1 MSQPPDSRSAPA
13 ATVRDEIA
21 VTRLD
26 GPAPTVRDAA
36 PTERAS
42 LLSLPAALADRY
54 RVVRHLPTQ
63 GAEADLLVVE
73 SCIEPGQQAV
83 AKLYRPGIQP
93 KSEVL
98 QRINAEAPRHVVRL
112 LDYGQSE
119 GIGYELLEYA
129 EQGSLC
135 DWMAEGALAEAQVRE
150 ILVELSAALAELHT
164 HHILHR
170 DLKPANV
177 LVRSRQPLQLVL
189 TDFGIASL
197 AEATLHFTTMNRTVQ
212 YSAPEAATGVIGT
225 AADYWSLG
233 MILVEALTGQHP
245 FAGLSSVVMQYQ
257 LTVQG
262 IPVDGVAEPWR
273 TLCRGLLLRDPKQ
286 RWGRAEVERWRAGD
300 ASLRLPEIE
309 RPTNETRASR
319 PYRLGGEECWT
330 ARELAVQMARHWAAA
345 SKDLGRGF
353 ITDWLRTELHDQDL
367 ARAALD
373 VLDDAAMSAD
383 ERLLRLLVKMA
394 PDLPPVWKQ
403 WSLAKADLIAA
414 ANQAN
419 QGDEACRGMLSDLY
433 QRDVLGMYAEAGNVE
448 CQRIQMDWQATVKD
462 YEETWQTA
470 LANSNFLAKS
480 QPDFLVVLPSVLLA
494 AVSPIFQD
502 ELKAQIKSLGLES
515 FEGPLW
521 LNELTASPQN
531 GVALALRTL
540 IPVLR
545 RSLSELIARHYCY
558 DDEGSLSANTHI
570 TDVDLADLQNL
581 PHLQSLHLKWCKNL
595 TDAGLAHLAPLVNL
609 QSLDLKYCKN
619 LTDAGL
625 AHLAPLVNLQSLDL
639 SDCKNLTDAGLAH
652 LAPLVN
658 LQMLNLG
665 SCYKLTDAGL
675 AHFAP
680 LVNLQMLDLS
690 WCQNVTDAGLAH
702 LAPLVNLQSLDLS
715 GCYKFTDAGLAHL
728 APLVNLQSLILR
740 SCHKLTD
747 AGLAHLAPLV
757 NLQMLDLSWCKNL
770 TDAGLAHLAPLVNL
784 QSLDLSHCE
793 KLTDA
798 GLAQLKKT
806 LPHVRLST

>member
-1 MSQPPDSRSAPA
+1 MSQPADARPAPA
-13 ATVRDEIA
+13 PTVHDALA

-98 QRINAEAPRHVVRL
+98 QRINAEAPCHVVRL
-112 LDYGQSE
+112 LEYGQSE

-129 EQGSLC
+129 EQGSLR
-135 DWMAEGALAEAQVRE
+135 DWMAEGALAETQVRE

-245 FAGLSSVVMQYQ
+245 FAGLSPVVMQYQ

-262 IPVDGVAEPWR
+262 IPVEGVAEPWR

-286 RWGRAEVERWRAGD
+286 RWGGVEVERWLAGD
-300 ASLRLPEIE
+300 ATLQLPAEKRSTQE
-309 RPTNETRASR
+309 ARATR

-330 ARELAVQMARHWAAA
+330 ARELALQMARHWATA

-353 ITDWLRTELHDQDL
+353 ITDWLRNDWGDQDL
-367 ARAALD
+367 TRAVLD
-373 VLDDAAMSAD
+373 VLDAKNMSAD
-383 ERLLRLLVKMA
+383 ERLLRVLVKIA

-403 WSLAKADLIAA
+403 WSLAKEDLIAT

-419 QGDEACRGMLSDLY
+419 QGDEACRGLVSDLY
-433 QRDVLGMYAEAGNVE
+433 QRDVLEIYARAGNVE
-448 CQRIQMDWQATVKD
+448 CQRIRTDWRTTVKN
-462 YEETWQTA
+462 YEETWQIA
-470 LANSNFLAKS
+470 LMNNRFLAKS
-480 QPDFLVVLPSVLLA
+480 QPDLVVALLPSLLLA
-494 AVSPIFQD
+494 TESPIFQD
-502 ELKAQIKSLGLES
+502 ALAAQMKSLMQES
-515 FEGPLW
+515 FERPAWFSAL
-521 LNELTASPQN
+521 LASSLHK
-531 GVALALRTL
+531 GAVLAIRTFL
-540 IPVLR
+540 PKL
-545 RSLSELIARHYCY
+545 RSLSLLMASRYL
-558 DDEGSLSANTHI
+558 DNGDGTV
-570 TDVDLADLQNL
+570 TDVETGLQWMCFSLGQKWQNETCIGEAKRYTWQKALDAAKALNCQGGYAGYRDWRVPTKEELQTLIYSSSGQPKIWNDTGELCKGDYERPTLFQPAFPNTPSGLYWSSSVYAYGSGSAWFVNFYYGGVGADGKALNI
-581 PHLQSLHLKWCKNL
+581 H
-595 TDAGLAHLAPLVNL
+595 ARLVRDG
-609 QSLDLKYCKN
+609 Q
-619 LTDAGL
+619 
-625 AHLAPLVNLQSLDL
+625 
-639 SDCKNLTDAGLAH
+639 
-652 LAPLVN
+652 
-658 LQMLNLG
+658 
-665 SCYKLTDAGL
+665 
-675 AHFAP
+675 
-680 LVNLQMLDLS
+680 
-690 WCQNVTDAGLAH
+690 
-702 LAPLVNLQSLDLS
+702 
-715 GCYKFTDAGLAHL
+715 
-728 APLVNLQSLILR
+728 
-740 SCHKLTD
+740 
-747 AGLAHLAPLV
+747 
-757 NLQMLDLSWCKNL
+757 
-770 TDAGLAHLAPLVNL
+770 
-784 QSLDLSHCE
+784 
-793 KLTDA
+793 
-798 GLAQLKKT
+798 
-806 LPHVRLST
+806 

>member
-129 EQGSLC
+129 EQGSLR

-150 ILVELSAALAELHT
+150 ILAELSAALAELHT

-197 AEATLHFTTMNRTVQ
+197 ADATLHFTTMNRTVQ

-245 FAGLSSVVMQYQ
+245 FAGLSPVVMQYQ

-286 RWGRAEVERWRAGD
+286 RWGRAEVERWLAGD
-300 ASLRLPEIE
+300 ASLRLPEVE
-309 RPTNETRASR
+309 HPTNEPRASR

-330 ARELAVQMARHWAAA
+330 AQELAVQMARHWAAA

-367 ARAALD
+367 ARTALD

-383 ERLLRLLVKMA
+383 ERLLRVLVKIA

-419 QGDEACRGMLSDLY
+419 QGDEASRDLLVDLY
-433 QRDVLGMYAEAGNVE
+433 QRDVLGMYAEVGNAE
-448 CQRIQMDWQATVKD
+448 CQRIQMDWQTTIKN

-470 LANSNFLAKS
+470 LANNSLLAQS
-480 QPDFLVVLPSVLLA
+480 QPDWVVVLPSLLLA
-494 AVSPIFQD
+494 ASSPIFQD
-502 ELKAQIKSLGLES
+502 ELDAEMK
-515 FEGPLW
+515 
-521 LNELTASPQN
+521 
-531 GVALALRTL
+531 ALAEEPFDRP
-540 IPVLR
+540 PVWFSNLLAASLHKGAVLAIKMCLPKL
-545 RSLSELIARHYCY
+545 RSLSTLMAGRYLDNGDGTVTDVETDLQWMRFSLGQRWENGDCVGEAERYTWQEAMDAAKQLNLQGGYVGYRDWRVPTKEELQTLIYCSSGQPKTWNDTGEPCQGYERPTIYQPAFPNTPVYVYCY
-558 DDEGSLSANTHI
+558 WSSSVYASDPGAAWYVGFGSGGVYNT
-570 TDVDLADLQNL
+570 N
-581 PHLQSLHLKWCKNL
+581 K
-595 TDAGLAHLAPLVNL
+595 AGFL
-609 QSLDLKYCKN
+609 
-619 LTDAGL
+619 
-625 AHLAPLVNLQSLDL
+625 
-639 SDCKNLTDAGLAH
+639 
-652 LAPLVN
+652 
-658 LQMLNLG
+658 
-665 SCYKLTDAGL
+665 
-675 AHFAP
+675 
-680 LVNLQMLDLS
+680 
-690 WCQNVTDAGLAH
+690 
-702 LAPLVNLQSLDLS
+702 
-715 GCYKFTDAGLAHL
+715 
-728 APLVNLQSLILR
+728 
-740 SCHKLTD
+740 
-747 AGLAHLAPLV
+747 
-757 NLQMLDLSWCKNL
+757 
-770 TDAGLAHLAPLVNL
+770 
-784 QSLDLSHCE
+784 
-793 KLTDA
+793 
-798 GLAQLKKT
+798 
-806 LPHVRLST
+806 HVRLVRGGQ

>member
-1 MSQPPDSRSAPA
+1 MSQPPDFRPAPA
-13 ATVRDEIA
+13 ATLRDEIP

-73 SCIEPGQQAV
+73 SCLEPGPPAV

-129 EQGSLC
+129 EQGSLR

-150 ILVELSAALAELHT
+150 ILAELSAALAELHT

-177 LVRSRQPLQLVL
+177 LVRSRHPLQLVL

-197 AEATLHFTTMNRTVQ
+197 ADATLHFTTMNRTVQ

-286 RWGRAEVERWRAGD
+286 RWGRAEIERWLAGD
-300 ASLRLPEIE
+300 VSLRLPKVE

-330 ARELAVQMARHWAAA
+330 ARELALQMARHWAAA

-367 ARAALD
+367 ARTALD
-373 VLDDAAMSAD
+373 VLDDAAMGTD
-383 ERLLRLLVKMA
+383 ERLLRVLVKMA

-419 QGDEACRGMLSDLY
+419 QGDQACRGLLSDLY
-433 QRDVLGMYAEAGNVE
+433 QRDVLGMYAEVGNGE
-448 CQRIQMDWQATVKD
+448 CQRIKMDWQTTVKD

-470 LANSNFLAKS
+470 LANNSLLAKS
-480 QPDFLVVLPSVLLA
+480 QPDFVVVLPSLLLA
-494 AVSPIFQD
+494 ASSPIFQD
-502 ELKAQIKSLGLES
+502 ELDAEMK
-515 FEGPLW
+515 
-521 LNELTASPQN
+521 
-531 GVALALRTL
+531 ALAEEPFDRPPVWFSDLLAASLHKGAVLAIKMFLPKLRSNL
-540 IPVLR
+540 
-545 RSLSELIARHYCY
+545 RSLSELMARHYHY
-558 DDEGSLSANTHI
+558 NDDGSLSAYTYI

-581 PHLQSLHLKWCKNL
+581 PHLQSLHLTNC
-595 TDAGLAHLAPLVNL
+595 
-609 QSLDLKYCKN
+609 Q
-619 LTDAGL
+619 
-625 AHLAPLVNLQSLDL
+625 
-639 SDCKNLTDAGLAH
+639 NLTDAGLAH

-665 SCYKLTDAGL
+665 SCYKLTDA
-675 AHFAP
+675 
-680 LVNLQMLDLS
+680 S
-690 WCQNVTDAGLAH
+690 
-702 LAPLVNLQSLDLS
+702 
-715 GCYKFTDAGLAHL
+715 LAHL
-728 APLVNLQSLILR
+728 APLVNLQSLILAT
-740 SCHKLTD
+740 CDITD
-747 AGLAHLAPLV
+747 AGLAHLAHLV
-757 NLQMLDLSWCKNL
+757 NLHTLYLATCDRL
-770 TDAGLAHLAPLVNL
+770 TDAGLTHLAHLVNL

>member
-1 MSQPPDSRSAPA
+1 
-13 ATVRDEIA
+13 VRDEIA

-98 QRINAEAPRHVVRL
+98 QRLNAEAPRHVVRL

-129 EQGSLC
+129 EQGSLR

-150 ILVELSAALAELHT
+150 ILAELSAALAELHT

-286 RWGRAEVERWRAGD
+286 RWGGAEVERWRAGD
-300 ASLRLPEIE
+300 ASLRLPEVE
-309 RPTNETRASR
+309 RPTNEARASR

-330 ARELAVQMARHWAAA
+330 ARELALQMARHWEAA

-367 ARAALD
+367 ARTALD

-383 ERLLRLLVKMA
+383 ERLLRVLVKMA

-403 WSLAKADLIAA
+403 WSLAKEDLIAA

-419 QGDEACRGMLSDLY
+419 QGDEACRGLLSDLY
-433 QRDVLGMYAEAGNVE
+433 QQDVLGIYARLGNAE
-448 CQRIQMDWQATVKD
+448 CQRTEMDWQATVKD

-470 LANSNFLAKS
+470 LANNSSLAKS
-480 QPDFLVVLPSVLLA
+480 QPDLVVVLPSLLLA
-494 AVSPIFQD
+494 AVSPVFQD
-502 ELKAQIKSLGLES
+502 ELDAEMK
-515 FEGPLW
+515 
-521 LNELTASPQN
+521 
-531 GVALALRTL
+531 ALAENPFDCP
-540 IPVLR
+540 PVWFRDLLATSLHKGAVLAIKMCLPKL
-545 RSLSELIARHYCY
+545 RSLSTLMAGRYL
-558 DDEGSLSANTHI
+558 DNGDGTV
-570 TDVDLADLQNL
+570 TDVRTALQWMRFSLGQEWQNETCVGEAEKYDWQGALYVVEVLNRQGGYANYSDWRVPTKEELQTLIYCSSGQPKTWNDTGELCQGDCEDSTIYQPAFPHTPASMMYWSSSTNL
-581 PHLQSLHLKWCKNL
+581 DNPDKAWSVIFCK
-595 TDAGLAHLAPLVNL
+595 G
-609 QSLDLKYCKN
+609 LDLF
-619 LTDAGL
+619 
-625 AHLAPLVNLQSLDL
+625 S
-639 SDCKNLTDAGLAH
+639 S
-652 LAPLVN
+652 
-658 LQMLNLG
+658 
-665 SCYKLTDAGL
+665 
-675 AHFAP
+675 
-680 LVNLQMLDLS
+680 
-690 WCQNVTDAGLAH
+690 
-702 LAPLVNLQSLDLS
+702 
-715 GCYKFTDAGLAHL
+715 
-728 APLVNLQSLILR
+728 
-740 SCHKLTD
+740 HKWI
-747 AGLAHLAPLV
+747 PIF
-757 NLQMLDLSWCKNL
+757 
-770 TDAGLAHLAPLVNL
+770 
-784 QSLDLSHCE
+784 
-793 KLTDA
+793 
-798 GLAQLKKT
+798 
-806 LPHVRLST
+806 HVRLVRGGQ

>member
-1 MSQPPDSRSAPA
+1 MSQPPDFRPAPA
-13 ATVRDEIA
+13 ATLRDEIP

-42 LLSLPAALADRY
+42 LLSLPAVLADRY

-73 SCIEPGQQAV
+73 SCLEPGSLAV

-129 EQGSLC
+129 EQGSLR

-150 ILVELSAALAELHT
+150 ILAELSAALAELHT

-197 AEATLHFTTMNRTVQ
+197 ADATLHFTTMNRTVQ

-300 ASLRLPEIE
+300 ASLRLPEVE
-309 RPTNETRASR
+309 RPTNEARASR

-330 ARELAVQMARHWAAA
+330 ARELAVQMARHWEAA
-345 SKDLGRGF
+345 SKDLSRGF

-367 ARAALD
+367 ARTALD
-373 VLDDAAMSAD
+373 VLDDAAMGTD
-383 ERLLRLLVKMA
+383 ERLLRVLVKMA

-403 WSLAKADLIAA
+403 WSLAKEDLIAVATA
-414 ANQAN
+414 AS
-419 QGDEACRGMLSDLY
+419 QGDEACRGLLSDLY

-448 CQRIQMDWQATVKD
+448 CQRIQMDWQTTIKS

-470 LANSNFLAKS
+470 LANNSSLAKS
-480 QPDFLVVLPSVLLA
+480 QPDLVVVLPSVLLA
-494 AVSPIFQD
+494 AVSPVFQD
-502 ELKAQIKSLGLES
+502 ELDAEMKALAEES
-515 FEGPLW
+515 FDRPVWFCDL
-521 LNELTASPQN
+521 LAASLHK
-531 GVALALRTL
+531 GAVLAIKMFLPKLRSKL
-540 IPVLR
+540 
-545 RSLSELIARHYCY
+545 RSLSTLMAGRYQDNDDGTVTEVQTRLQWMRFSLGQKWQNETCVGEAKEYNWQGALDAAEVLNRQGGYAGYRDWRVPTRKELQTLIYSSS
-558 DDEGSLSANTHI
+558 SLPKTWNDTGEPCQGDYERPTIHQPTFPNTPCGRFWSSTYADHP
-570 TDVDLADLQNL
+570 DLAWYVYFYDGRVYANG
-581 PHLQSLHLKWCKNL
+581 KAN
-595 TDAGLAHLAPLVNL
+595 N
-609 QSLDLKYCKN
+609 Y
-619 LTDAGL
+619 
-625 AHLAPLVNLQSLDL
+625 
-639 SDCKNLTDAGLAH
+639 
-652 LAPLVN
+652 
-658 LQMLNLG
+658 
-665 SCYKLTDAGL
+665 
-675 AHFAP
+675 
-680 LVNLQMLDLS
+680 
-690 WCQNVTDAGLAH
+690 
-702 LAPLVNLQSLDLS
+702 
-715 GCYKFTDAGLAHL
+715 
-728 APLVNLQSLILR
+728 
-740 SCHKLTD
+740 
-747 AGLAHLAPLV
+747 
-757 NLQMLDLSWCKNL
+757 
-770 TDAGLAHLAPLVNL
+770 
-784 QSLDLSHCE
+784 
-793 KLTDA
+793 
-798 GLAQLKKT
+798 
-806 LPHVRLST
+806 HVRLVRGGQ

>member
-1 MSQPPDSRSAPA
+1 MSQPPDSRSAAA
-13 ATVRDEIA
+13 ATVRDEIP

-73 SCIEPGQQAV
+73 SCLEPGPPAV

-129 EQGSLC
+129 EQGSLR

-150 ILVELSAALAELHT
+150 ILAELSAALAELHT

-286 RWGRAEVERWRAGD
+286 RWGRAEIERWLAGD
-300 ASLRLPEIE
+300 VSLRLPEIE
-309 RPTNETRASR
+309 RPTNEARASR

-330 ARELAVQMARHWAAA
+330 ARELALQMARHWAAA

-367 ARAALD
+367 ARTALD
-373 VLDDAAMSAD
+373 VLDDAAMGTD
-383 ERLLRLLVKMA
+383 ERLLRILVKMA
-394 PDLPPVWKQ
+394 PNLPPVWKQ
-403 WSLAKADLIAA
+403 WSLAKADLIAV

-419 QGDEACRGMLSDLY
+419 QGDEACRGLLSMLY
-433 QRDVLGMYAEAGNVE
+433 QGQPDVLGIYAEAGNGE

-470 LANSNFLAKS
+470 LANNSLLAKS
-480 QPDFLVVLPSVLLA
+480 QPDRVVVLPSLLLA
-494 AVSPIFQD
+494 AVSPVFRD
-502 ELKAQIKSLGLES
+502 ELEAEMK
-515 FEGPLW
+515 
-521 LNELTASPQN
+521 
-531 GVALALRTL
+531 ALAEDPFDRPVWFSDLLGVRSRNGQNRTL
-540 IPVLR
+540 
-545 RSLSELIARHYCY
+545 SLAE
-558 DDEGSLSANTHI
+558 
-570 TDVDLADLQNL
+570 
-581 PHLQSLHLKWCKNL
+581 P
-595 TDAGLAHLAPLVNL
+595 P
-609 QSLDLKYCKN
+609 
-619 LTDAGL
+619 
-625 AHLAPLVNLQSLDL
+625 
-639 SDCKNLTDAGLAH
+639 
-652 LAPLVN
+652 
-658 LQMLNLG
+658 
-665 SCYKLTDAGL
+665 
-675 AHFAP
+675 
-680 LVNLQMLDLS
+680 
-690 WCQNVTDAGLAH
+690 
-702 LAPLVNLQSLDLS
+702 
-715 GCYKFTDAGLAHL
+715 
-728 APLVNLQSLILR
+728 
-740 SCHKLTD
+740 
-747 AGLAHLAPLV
+747 
-757 NLQMLDLSWCKNL
+757 
-770 TDAGLAHLAPLVNL
+770 
-784 QSLDLSHCE
+784 
-793 KLTDA
+793 
-798 GLAQLKKT
+798 
-806 LPHVRLST
+806 